1 MREVSELYD
10 KKIKCPVCDV
20 QFTTK
25 KVRTSKL
32 KLIKRDAD
40 FLSYYEGENPLFYN
54 VFVCPNCGY
63 AALDEK
69 FNKIKPREKE
79 KIKNTISTKW
89 NKQSFSDKRTVD
101 EAIDAYKLAL
111 LSGEILEYSK
121 YDLGNICLRL
131 CWLNRIKEDKEEE
144 DRFTILARDLYRQAY
159 TTESI
164 NMGATTLSYLIGELS
179 RQIEDIEESLNWF
192 NTTLRSPDIKEN
204 VALEKM
210 VREQWQLTKE
220 GQ

>member
-10 KKIKCPVCDV
+10 KKTKCPVCDV

-54 VFVCPNCGY
+54 AFVCPNCGY
-63 AALDEK
+63 AALEEK

>member
-10 KKIKCPVCDV
+10 KKIKCPVCNN

-79 KIKNTISTKW
+79 KIKNTISIKW
-89 NKQSFSDKRTVD
+89 NERNFSDKRTVD
-101 EAIDAYKLAL
+101 EAIDTYKLAL

-131 CWLNRIKEDKEEE
+131 CWLNKIKEDKEEE
-144 DRFTILARDLYRQAY
+144 DRFAILARDLYRQAY

-164 NMGATTLSYLIGELS
+164 NMGTTTLSYLIGELS
-179 RQIEDIEESLNWF
+179 RQIGDREEALNWF

-204 VALEKM
+204 VALEKI

-220 GQ
+220 G

>member
-10 KKIKCPVCDV
+10 KKIKCPVCNN

-54 VFVCPNCGY
+54 AFVCPNCGY
-63 AALDEK
+63 AALEEK

-164 NMGATTLSYLIGELS
+164 NMGTTTLSYLIGELS

>member
-1 MREVSELYD
+1 M
-10 KKIKCPVCDV
+10 
-20 QFTTK
+20 
-25 KVRTSKL
+25 
-32 KLIKRDAD
+32 
-40 FLSYYEGENPLFYN
+40 
-54 VFVCPNCGY
+54 FVCPNCGY

>member
-32 KLIKRDAD
+32 KLRKRDGD

>member
-10 KKIKCPVCDV
+10 KKTKCPVCDV

-54 VFVCPNCGY
+54 AFVCPNCGY
-63 AALDEK
+63 AALEEK

-89 NKQSFSDKRTVD
+89 NERNFSDKRSVD

-111 LSGEILEYSK
+111 LAGEILEYSK
-121 YDLGNICLRL
+121 YDLGNICIRL
-131 CWLNRIKEDKEEE
+131 SWLNRIKEAKEEE
-144 DRFTILARDLYRQAY
+144 ERFTILARDLYRQAY

-164 NMGATTLSYLIGELS
+164 NMGTTTLSYLIGELS
-179 RQIEDIEESLNWF
+179 RQIGDREEALNWF

-204 VALEKM
+204 VALEKI
-210 VREQWQLTKE
+210 VREQWQLAKE
-220 GQ
+220 G

>member
-63 AALDEK
+63 AALEEK

>member
-10 KKIKCPVCDV
+10 KKIKCPVCEK
-20 QFTTK
+20 QFVTK

-40 FLSYYEGENPLFYN
+40 FLSYYEGENPLLYN
-54 VFVCPNCGY
+54 VFVCPYCGY
-63 AALDEK
+63 AALEDK
-69 FNKIKPREKE
+69 FNKINSREIDL
-79 KIKNTISTKW
+79 IKNTISSKW
-89 NKQSFSDKRTVD
+89 NERNFSDKRTVD

-121 YDLGNICLRL
+121 YNLANICIRIS
-131 CWLNRIKEDKEEE
+131 WLNRIKEDKEEE
-144 DRFTILARDLYRQAY
+144 ERFTILARDLYRQAY

-164 NMGATTLSYLIGELS
+164 NMGTTTLSYLIGELS
-179 RQIEDIEESLNWF
+179 RQVRDREEALNWF

-220 GQ
+220 G

>member
-10 KKIKCPVCDV
+10 KKIKCPVCEK
-20 QFTTK
+20 QFVTK

-40 FLSYYEGENPLFYN
+40 FLSYYEGENPLLYN
-54 VFVCPNCGY
+54 VFVCPYCGY
-63 AALDEK
+63 AAFEDK
-69 FNKIKPREKE
+69 FNKINSREIDL
-79 KIKNTISTKW
+79 IKNTISSKW
-89 NKQSFSDKRTVD
+89 NERNFSDKRTVD

-121 YDLGNICLRL
+121 YNLANICIRIS
-131 CWLNRIKEDKEEE
+131 WLNRIKEDKEEE
-144 DRFTILARDLYRQAY
+144 ERFTILARDLYRQAY

-164 NMGATTLSYLIGELS
+164 NMGTTTLSYLIGELS
-179 RQIEDIEESLNWF
+179 RQVRDREEALNWF

-220 GQ
+220 G